1 MSILDQLVKELQTQQ
16 KHTYPAGV
24 HSNPNVH
31 GPNGLF
37 GVSGLERDVIS
48 SRVTGKGLASVLPA
62 VGDVKKYPLYPYV
75 TGKTASSGS
84 QVTSSC
90 DYAPTA
96 GNLTTCMQTAQFGL
110 YQFRTRE
117 LELDTVGALV
127 DAGERTDLMF
137 VNDPLAQQMGEI
149 WFNIPNRNLALQVG
163 REVLQRFVELGL
175 EFEEELS
182 RQTYSGTGVDNEF
195 WGLELLVTETH
206 YDAKTG
212 LACDS
217 LASDVRDFG
226 DVDISTSA
234 GAAALVAQLV
244 DMYRGRKYLAERMG
258 LDPVQF
264 AFVMRDQ
271 VFTEVSDIWPCA
283 FMTSGCVPTNSNVS
297 VNINTD
303 EQIRMRVDMQTNKY
317 LPIDGSR
324 VAVITDVYL
333 PETDL
338 GGNVFSSD
346 IYLLPMRY
354 RNNRPGIWWEY
365 FDYNA
370 GVNQALID
378 GRMTN
383 FFWIDSGRYLVA
395 KLAPKVFCTQYQVKI
410 EPRLRLEVPQLAGR
424 LMSVGYSLLNHWPDP
439 GNSGLYSIGADGVST
454 GYNIP
459 NLYDNAG
466 NIIS

>member
-1 MSILDQLVKELQTQQ
+1 MTILDQLVKELQAQQ

-31 GPNGLF
+31 GPGGLF

-48 SRVTGKGLASVLPA
+48 SRVSGQGLASVLP
-62 VGDVKKYPLYPYV
+62 VRPSNTKYPLYPYI
-75 TGKTASSGS
+75 TGKTPATGS

-90 DYAPTA
+90 EYAPTA
-96 GNLTTCMQTAQFGL
+96 GNLKSCLQTAQFGL

-127 DAGERTDLMF
+127 DAGERTDLQF
-137 VNDPLAQQMGEI
+137 VNDPLAAQIGQL
-149 WFNIPNRNLALQVG
+149 WFGIQDKRMALMAGHEQ
-163 REVLQRFVELGL
+163 LMRFVELGMD
-175 EFEEELS
+175 FEELLS
-182 RQTYSGTGVDNEF
+182 EQLYTGTGVDNEF

-206 YDAKTG
+206 YDAQTG
-212 LACDS
+212 LSCDA

-244 DMYRGRKYLAERMG
+244 DMYRNRKYLADRMG
-258 LDPVQF
+258 FSPVQF

-271 VFTEVSDIWPCA
+271 TFVEVSDIWPCA

-317 LPIDGSR
+317 LPIDGEM
-324 VAVITDVYL
+324 VKVITDSWM

-346 IYLLPMRY
+346 VYLLPISY
-354 RNNRPGIWWEY
+354 RGNRPGIWIEY
-365 FDYNA
+365 FDYNN
-370 GVNQALID
+370 GVNMAIRE
-378 GRMTN
+378 GRMAN
-383 FFWIDSGRYLVA
+383 NFWIDGGKYLVA
-395 KLAPKVFCTQYQVKI
+395 QLPPKAFCTQYQVKI
-410 EPRLRLEVPQLAGR
+410 EPRLRLELPQLSGR
-424 LMSVGYSLLNHWPDP
+424 LMNVGYSLLEHWRD
-439 GNSGLYSIGADGVST
+439 SSTSSLYYVNGGVST
-454 GYNIP
+454 ARP
-459 NLYDNAG
+459 HPSLYDNAG